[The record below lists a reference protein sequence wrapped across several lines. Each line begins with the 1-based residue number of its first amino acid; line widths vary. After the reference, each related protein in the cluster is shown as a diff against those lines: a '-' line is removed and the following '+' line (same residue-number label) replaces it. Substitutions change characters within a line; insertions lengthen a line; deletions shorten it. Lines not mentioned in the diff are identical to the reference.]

1 MANPLIY
8 NGSPG
13 PISGSTPFGFYDF
26 DLLYQADGPKVANY
40 VARKLGY
47 PVLDVELD
55 DLNIYACFEEAVSIY
70 AEEIYQSKI
79 KDNYLTLEGSPTS
92 STLNNIV
99 VSPNLTNVV
108 NLSET
113 YWALAGVGGFVNWRT
128 GSLDL
133 RHQQQLYNLQEWA
146 IASQSMSP
154 TDRIVVQ
161 RVMYVEGTPDYIYGY
176 GTYYPQLGG
185 AGANPSDWGGN
196 GFGSNVGGANSV
208 VLYPLYWDL
217 QRIQEIEM
225 SNMIRRPNQSFEII
239 NNELRIFPVPSGDHH
254 KLWIHYAYQSDMM
267 SLTGNNPYDSNTGL
281 VANPSLAPYSLMV
294 YQQINQPGKQWI
306 YEYTLAL
313 ASELLG
319 LVRGKYTT
327 IPVPGAE
334 TTLNGADLVQKGR
347 EMQDKL
353 REKLKTDLEDMTR
366 KAQLERKQSENQSLN
381 DTLTNIPLMVYIGSY
396 VIFIINTLTWLNV

>member
-1 MANPLIY
+1 MANPIIY
-8 NGSPG
+8 DGSPG
-13 PISGSTPFGFYDF
+13 PISGSTPFGFYDLDVVF
-26 DLLYQADGPKVANY
+26 QADGPKVANY

-47 PVLDVELD
+47 PVLDVELED
-55 DLNIYACFEEAVSIY
+55 VNIYACFEEAVSIY

-79 KDNYLTLEGSPTS
+79 KDNYINLEGSPTAS
-92 STLNNIV
+92 VLNNIV
-99 VSPNLTNVV
+99 VSPNLTNII
-108 NLSET
+108 NISET
-113 YWALAGVGGFVNWRT
+113 YGTVAGVGGFVDWRT
-128 GSLDL
+128 GSIDL
-133 RHQQQLYNLQEWA
+133 IDQQQVYDVQQWA

-154 TDRIVVQ
+154 SDRVVIQ
-161 RVMYVEGTPDYIYGY
+161 RILYQQATPDYIYGF

-185 AGANPSDWGGN
+185 TGANPSDWGGS
-196 GFGSNVGGANSV
+196 GFGSYLGGANSV

-225 SNMIRRPNQSFEII
+225 SNMIRRPNQSFEVV
-239 NNELRIFPVPSGDHH
+239 NNKLRIFPIPSGHGH
-254 KLWIHYAYQSDMM
+254 KLHIQYALQSDLT
-267 SLTGNNPYDSNTGL
+267 SLTGNSPYGTNQGL
-281 VANPSLAPYSLMV
+281 VANPALAPYTLIT

-327 IPVPGAE
+327 VPIPGAE
-334 TTLNGADLVQKGR
+334 TTLNGADLVAKGR
-347 EMQDKL
+347 DMQEKL

-381 DTLTNIPLMVYIGSY
+381 ETLNDIPMM
-396 VIFIINTLTWLNV
+396 IFVG